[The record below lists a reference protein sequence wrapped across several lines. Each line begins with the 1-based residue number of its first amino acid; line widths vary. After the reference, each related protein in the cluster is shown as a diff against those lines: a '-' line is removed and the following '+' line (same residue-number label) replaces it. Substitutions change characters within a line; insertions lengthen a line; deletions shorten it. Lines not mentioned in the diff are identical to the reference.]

1 MARSKPAL
9 GMKRNALRRLVLR
22 IVGFVMVCAG
32 LASLPFPI
40 PFGLLSIAV
49 GLVLLIGNSDWVAGQ
64 VRKARARSPRFHRS
78 MRRAGRR
85 LPRRL
90 HRVLAATD
98 PRHPPRRQVG
108 L

>member
-1 MARSKPAL
+1 M
-9 GMKRNALRRLVLR
+9 RRLVLR
-22 IVGFVMVCAG
+22 IVGFVMVSAG
-32 LASLPFPI
+32 LLSLPFPI
-40 PFGLLSIAV
+40 PFGLLAIAI
-49 GLVLLIGNSDWVAGQ
+49 GLVLLIANSTWVAGR
-64 VRKARARSPRFHRS
+64 VRSARARSPRFHRS

-98 PRHPPRRQVG
+98 PRRQSRRQVG